1 MCCAFFWLNAH
12 PQLLLL
18 LAFNR
23 DEYLDRPTAALHA
36 WEGDPVI
43 VASRDLVN
51 GGTWLGLSRTG
62 RFAFV
67 TNFREV
73 RTHTTGH
80 HVRLEPAGHIA
91 AQKQCVALHLV
102 RPLRKLGARV

>member
-23 DEYLDRPTAALHA
+23 DEFLGRPTEPLRV
-36 WEGDPVI
+36 WEDTEIIGGQD
-43 VASRDLVN
+43 RVN
-51 GGTWLGLSRTG
+51 KGTWLGLTRSG

-73 RTHTTGH
+73 RFDASYVRCKLLSCTCMAGYSAVTTCSDSY
-80 HVRLEPAGHIA
+80 VRHA
-91 AQKQCVALHLV
+91 AATF
-102 RPLRKLGARV
+102 

>member
-1 MCCAFFWLNAH
+1 MCLAFFWLRAH

-23 DEYLDRPTAALHA
+23 DEYLERATADLHVWEDDPTII
-36 WEGDPVI
+36 GG
-43 VASRDLVN
+43 RDLVN
-51 GGTWLGLSRTG
+51 GGTWLGISRTG

-73 RTHTTGH
+73 
-80 HVRLEPAGHIA
+80 
-91 AQKQCVALHLV
+91 
-102 RPLRKLGARV
+102 